1 MAAGKQADVAGGVA
15 FAALFGWALHV
26 AANPDPSQLVTVGA
40 AAHLLSLCML
50 LSEARRTRSMPQVS
64 ANSLLLLALGFAFR
78 LCSTTYFQGYLPID
92 STGDGPFQV
101 LEGVALLCAMRG
113 LALFEAAGQYPSVR
127 PCLAA
132 LTVAAVLAGA
142 CFGDLDRNPTFDG
155 LWALSVYIE
164 TLAVMMIRRELQA
177 VVDKRET
184 LPLGFVLPQLLG
196 FVCRVF
202 FWHAAYAEIAP
213 EKPVRL
219 QEYFPQVL
227 LAVHWVTIVSYGS
240 LLLAAVLTH
249 GTPAPAAP
257 APAAPAQ
264 PLVQPTAAAAT
275 GKVML
280 GELEIS
286 VPLGCTQLV
295 PLAAVYTA
303 EGTLRV
309 TYKPA

>member
-1 MAAGKQADVAGGVA
+1 
-15 FAALFGWALHV
+15 
-26 AANPDPSQLVTVGA
+26 
-40 AAHLLSLCML
+40 
-50 LSEARRTRSMPQVS
+50 MPQIS

-113 LALFEAAGQYPSVR
+113 LALFESQGQYPEVR

-132 LTVAAVLAGA
+132 LTAAAVLAGA

-164 TLAVMMIRRELQA
+164 TVAVLMIRRELQA

-227 LAVHWVTIVSYGS
+227 LAVLWVTIASYGS
-240 LLLAAVLTH
+240 LLLAAAMTH
-249 GTPAPAAP
+249 GTPPAPAPAPKIAPAPAAQPLVAPAAP
-257 APAAPAQ
+257 AG
-264 PLVQPTAAAAT
+264 

-286 VPLGCTQLV
+286 VPPGCTQLV

-309 TYKPA
+309 TYK